1 MLTTTWEGK
10 RREGGCRVAVKPRC
24 LNYVAIKGKKF
35 FPYSSSSWKR
45 YSAKATKL
53 TWFYQ
58 TGLWES
64 NLSEFIKSEG
74 WLVRDTQYV
83 SKGVYM
89 WARVTVV
96 SCQFSNFHKSELD
109 FHVRVQCV
117 GVLSI
122 GYCLTRDLITKAQ
135 RQSGRQVWQAGLAGC
150 CTWTSQTVCVG
161 ANTQW
166 DTSAFSA
173 KWAHTNRDK
182 KCPLTLE
189 EREAIITWNS
199 KTKMLTLRV
208 ECRVVFSQP
217 GCSNF
222 GKKREKQ
229 GVRLR
234 DVKSF
239 LQGPSCKTNVMLFN
253 VHISSQRQ

>member
-1 MLTTTWEGK
+1 MLCAHHHMGRK
-10 RREGGCRVAVKPRC
+10 KREGGCRVAVKPRC
-24 LNYVAIKGKKF
+24 LNHVAIKGKEF
-35 FPYSSSSWKR
+35 FSYSSSSWKR

-64 NLSEFIKSEG
+64 NLSEFIKTEG
-74 WLVRDTQYV
+74 WRVRDTQYV

-96 SCQFSNFHKSELD
+96 SCQFSNFHMSELD

-135 RQSGRQVWQAGLAGC
+135 RQSGRQVWQAAVPEQARQC
-150 CTWTSQTVCVG
+150 VWEQT
-161 ANTQW
+161 QR

-182 KCPLTLE
+182 KCPITLE
-189 EREAIITWNS
+189 ERETIITWNS
-199 KTKMLTLRV
+199 KTKMLT
-208 ECRVVFSQP
+208 
-217 GCSNF
+217 
-222 GKKREKQ
+222 
-229 GVRLR
+229 
-234 DVKSF
+234 
-239 LQGPSCKTNVMLFN
+239 
-253 VHISSQRQ
+253 

>member
-1 MLTTTWEGK
+1 MTSEGHAVCFK
-10 RREGGCRVAVKPRC
+10 RCVHVSMCDSCFLPV
-24 LNYVAIKGKKF
+24 LKF
-35 FPYSSSSWKR
+35 PQVR
-45 YSAKATKL
+45 
-53 TWFYQ
+53 TWFPRKNTVCRSTFY
-58 TGLWES
+58 
-64 NLSEFIKSEG
+64 
-74 WLVRDTQYV
+74 WLLPNSRPNN
-83 SKGVYM
+83 KGPT
-89 WARVTVV
+89 A
-96 SCQFSNFHKSELD
+96 
-109 FHVRVQCV
+109 
-117 GVLSI
+117 I
-122 GYCLTRDLITKAQ
+122 
-135 RQSGRQVWQAGLAGC
+135 WQAGLAGC

>member
-10 RREGGCRVAVKPRC
+10 KREGGCRVAVKPRC

-96 SCQFSNFHKSELD
+96 SCQFHK
-109 FHVRVQCV
+109 FPQVRTWFPRKSTVCRSTFYWLLPNSRPNNK
-117 GVLSI
+117 GPTAI
-122 GYCLTRDLITKAQ
+122 
-135 RQSGRQVWQAGLAGC
+135 WQAGLAGC

-182 KCPLTLE
+182 KCPITLE

-222 GKKREKQ
+222 GKKREKE